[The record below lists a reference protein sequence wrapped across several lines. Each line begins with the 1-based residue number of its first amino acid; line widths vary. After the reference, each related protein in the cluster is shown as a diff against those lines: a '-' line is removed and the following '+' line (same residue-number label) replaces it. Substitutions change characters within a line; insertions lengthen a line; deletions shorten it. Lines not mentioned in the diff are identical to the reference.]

1 LAVAVKPLVVFG
13 DVQSSG
19 AGVLRA
25 ALAGRPEPHAAG
37 VTVGTRVPDD
47 RSPEMPLLPYVL
59 VRKDSDL
66 PHPSMANSRC
76 TLRVTVWHE
85 DPDQAHDLA
94 MLCQALLLV
103 HSGDVIRGVRPGTG
117 PIAAVDTG
125 LDRSAS
131 GVDLSTFTVLANVKP
146 QPLSA

>member
-1 LAVAVKPLVVFG
+1 MAVVKPLVVFG

-19 AGVLRA
+19 AEVLRA

-37 VTVGTRVPDD
+37 VTVGTRVPGD
-47 RSPEMPLLPYVL
+47 RSPEAPQLPYVL
-59 VRKDSDL
+59 IRKDTDM
-66 PHPSMANSRC
+66 PHQSMANSRC

-85 DPDQAHDLA
+85 DADQAHDLA

-103 HSGDVIRGVRPGTG
+103 HSGDVIRGTRPGTG
-117 PIAAVDTG
+117 PLPAVD
-125 LDRSAS
+125 DVSDI
-131 GVDLSTFTVLANVKP
+131 DLSTFTVLANVKP

>member
-1 LAVAVKPLVVFG
+1 MAAVKPLVAFG

-19 AGVLRA
+19 AEVLRA
-25 ALAGRPEPHAAG
+25 ALAGRPEPHAAD
-37 VTVGTRVPDD
+37 VQVGTRVPGD
-47 RSPEMPLLPYVL
+47 RSPEMPRLPYVL

-85 DPDQAHDLA
+85 DADQAHDLA

-103 HSGDVIRGVRPGTG
+103 HSGPVIRGVRPATG
-117 PIAAVDTG
+117 PLAAVD
-125 LDRSAS
+125 DKSDI
-131 GVDLSTFTVLANVKP
+131 DLSTFTVIVNVKP
-146 QPLSA
+146 QPISA

>member
-1 LAVAVKPLVVFG
+1 MKPLVIFG

-19 AGVLRA
+19 AEVLRG
-25 ALAGRPEPHAAG
+25 ALAGRPEAHTAG
-37 VTVGTRVPDD
+37 VTVGTRVPGD
-47 RSPEMPLLPYVL
+47 RSPETPRLPYVL
-59 VRKDSDL
+59 VRKDTDS

-94 MLCQALLLV
+94 MLCQGLLLV
-103 HSGDVIRGVRPGTG
+103 HSGAIIRGCRPATG
-117 PIAAVDTG
+117 PLPATDP
-125 LDRSAS
+125 DS

-146 QPLSA
+146 QPITA